1 MIVSTD
7 DSFFPSF
14 LDSIV
19 IISNDE
25 FNYDCYDEC
34 VFANDDSNINLN
46 QVLINSII
54 DSLDYI
60 NQIDTVKFTPLT
72 DSDFRVKSLKLIYG
86 PNNDD
91 YLLISRLAMI
101 ELPCP
106 IIGEDGNVIDGG
118 EGQYF
123 NYPTSL
129 EKEQID
135 LSLIHI

>member
-1 MIVSTD
+1 M
-7 DSFFPSF
+7 
-14 LDSIV
+14 
-19 IISNDE
+19 
-25 FNYDCYDEC
+25 
-34 VFANDDSNINLN
+34 
-46 QVLINSII
+46 
-54 DSLDYI
+54 
-60 NQIDTVKFTPLT
+60 
-72 DSDFRVKSLKLIYG
+72 KSLKLIYG
-86 PNNDD
+86 PNDDD

-135 LSLIHI
+135 LINFLDIDKPRYLNTMITLTNSFYPDCPYPNQNSDGIINMLGIHFIDIQSYASFKINVGEY